1 MPQLSGLV
9 MHIGNN
15 LSYATRRQVEHNVMH
30 HEGVASA
37 CFNESRPHLMVIEY
51 DPQQINSFEIMKEV
65 HNNALHAAR
74 IG

>member
-9 MHIGNN
+9 MHVGTN
-15 LSYATRRQVEHNVMH
+15 LSYGTRREVEQNVMH

-37 CFNESRPHLMVIEY
+37 YFNESRPQFMVIEY
-51 DPQQINSFEIMKEV
+51 DPQLINSFEIMKEV
-65 HNNALHAAR
+65 HSNALQAAR

>member
-15 LSYATRRQVEHNVMH
+15 LSFDTRRQVEHNVMH
-30 HEGVASA
+30 QEGVASA
-37 CFNESRPHLMVIEY
+37 YFNESRPHLMVVEY
-51 DPQQINSFEIMKEV
+51 DPQQINSFKIMKEV